1 MSIVVEAKNIH
12 NISNIY
18 ANTITI
24 KYENIT
30 IPLQKLINSLQ
41 ATDVH
46 IVCKNRMYIKEKIVT
61 RKNIT
66 LIALQDIV
74 IGNEEDNVMVL
85 ADNIK
90 IMCKNLDCS
99 FGKIYAR
106 KNMSIDA
113 DCVYVGKPVKSI
125 VEIES
130 YADYNKGYEY
140 KDKSNSYIIAK
151 DNLTIK
157 SYRLVVDCAFL
168 SSLGNFTFEGNKL
181 SCVASKIEVFGDF
194 NVYAYS
200 IYTVPCRP
208 YFHKIRNENTY
219 KITKEIMY
227 ETSERSTVRICGD
240 IKCGKYLQWYDVGSK
255 LDIKSNLKNSIEFN
269 KFSITEFK

>member
-41 ATDVH
+41 ATDVY
-46 IVCKNRMYIKEKIVT
+46 IVCKNNIHIKDKIVT

-74 IGNEEDNVMVL
+74 VGNEENYIMVL

-113 DCVYVGKPVKSI
+113 ECVYVGKPVKSI
-125 VEIES
+125 VELES
-130 YADYNKGYEY
+130 HHDYNIGYEY
-140 KDKSNSYIIAK
+140 KDKSKSYIISK
-151 DNLTIK
+151 GNLTIK
-157 SYRLVVDCAFL
+157 SNRLLVDCAFL

-181 SCVASKIEVFGDF
+181 SCVASKLEVFGDF

-208 YFHKIRNENTY
+208 YFHKNTQ
-219 KITKEIMY
+219 EIMY

-240 IKCGKYLQWYDVGSK
+240 IYCDKYLQWYDVESK

-269 KFSITEFK
+269 KFSIKEFK